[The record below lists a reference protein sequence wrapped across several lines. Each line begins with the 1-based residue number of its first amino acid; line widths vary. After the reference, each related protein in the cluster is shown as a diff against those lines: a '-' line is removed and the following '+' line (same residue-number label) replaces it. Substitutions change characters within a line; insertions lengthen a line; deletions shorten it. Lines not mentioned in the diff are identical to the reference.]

1 MLCVLFCLGSCFG
14 IKSCSQQKA
23 RPADLH
29 TIDIASHYMRDQA
42 GRLGM
47 PVHLNWSND
56 HRTILRVSFD
66 GEWALGDLLD
76 RLDGMMQ
83 LVEASPITIALI
95 LDYTDN
101 HHFPPNIIAGFSKI
115 AESAVLNHP
124 SVDYIVVVGAR
135 EINDVF
141 LHHFS
146 AVYHELEFAES
157 YDQAYEMIRWARS
170 GGNQV

>member
-1 MLCVLFCLGSCFG
+1 MS
-14 IKSCSQQKA
+14 
-23 RPADLH
+23 
-29 TIDIASHYMRDQA
+29 DQA

-76 RLDGMMQ
+76 WLDGMTQ
-83 LVEASPITIALI
+83 LVEASPIPISVI

-101 HHFPPNIIAGFSKI
+101 HHFPPDIIAGFSKI
-115 AESAVLNHP
+115 ADSAMLNHAN
-124 SVDYIVVVGAR
+124 VDHIVVVGA
-135 EINDVF
+135 EQINAVF

-146 AVYHELEFAES
+146 DLYHELHFAES
-157 YDQAYEMIRWARS
+157 YDTAYEMIRRARTDT
-170 GGNQV
+170 G